1 MEHAVAEHEGI
12 TELIGKNGKTRYQAK
27 VWYDNQFITSKT
39 FDSLAVAKAFRT
51 TKLAEAVKGTLLPAG
66 ERRKLRAIDTDLHR
80 PMNEWAT
87 LYIEKNPAGHGSNR
101 LYEYE
106 QVGRLLADKAL
117 PDFSGKAGGRLID
130 DLAAK
135 WRFIRFT
142 RGTRAE
148 PEHCPDSPVSDQTLR
163 LRLSALDCLL
173 DFAIEQLPDEVS
185 YIGPVK
191 LKNYAPP
198 PAHSNK
204 RKRLP
209 TLDEYGALLRHFGP
223 DSDFGD
229 FLRVVDDT
237 GCRLSEVSLAR
248 GAAVTFYAAAGHVLG
263 GVLTLE
269 NHKTD
274 ADVGTRQIPLSRY
287 AAQVLHARKVRYGDG
302 KLFPALPSPNNI
314 CKAFDDARTAL
325 GIADLQVKD
334 FRRGF
339 ITRNVRAVSKLELVT
354 VVGQSSLIDLK
365 SLSVAEQRTQKM
377 AGHTDAR
384 TTLGYVTPE
393 QEEMAQAFTTT
404 SRWPAVS
411 RLLRPTETTE
421 PQVCE
426 ASVALE
432 RELGQLLA
440 RMRALGMTT
449 AITAVS

>member
-1 MEHAVAEHEGI
+1 MEHAVAKHEGI
-12 TELIGKNGKTRYQAK
+12 TETVGKNGKTRFQAK
-27 VWYDNQFITSKT
+27 VWFDRKFITSRT
-39 FDSLAVAKAFRT
+39 FDSLAVAKAFRE
-51 TKLAEAVKGTLLPAG
+51 TKLAEAVKGTLLPAD
-66 ERRKLRAIDTDLHR
+66 ERRKQRTVETLLDR
-80 PMNEWAT
+80 PLDEWAS
-87 LYIEKNPAGHGSNR
+87 LYIKENPGALSANR

-106 QVGRLLADKAL
+106 QVGRLLAGKAL
-117 PDFSGKAGGRLID
+117 PDFSGKAGGRLIR

-148 PEHCPDSPVSDQTLR
+148 PIHEPDNPVSDQTLR

-173 DFAIEQLPDEVS
+173 DYAIEQLPDELDYV
-185 YIGPVK
+185 GPLK

-209 TLDEYGALLRHFGP
+209 TLDEYGSLLRHFGP

-229 FLRVVDDT
+229 FLRVIDDT

-248 GAAVTFYAAAGHVLG
+248 GGAVTFFGAAGHVLG
-263 GVLTLE
+263 GVLTLN

-274 ADVGTRQIPLSRY
+274 VDVGPRQVPLSRY
-287 AAQVLHARKVRYGDG
+287 AAQILHARKARYGDG
-302 KLFPALPSPNNI
+302 RLFPALPASNDI
-314 CKAFDDARTAL
+314 CKAFDAARTAL
-325 GIADLQVKD
+325 GIADLQIKD
-334 FRRGF
+334 FRRSF

-365 SLSVAEQRTQKM
+365 SLSIAEQRTQKM
-377 AGHTDAR
+377 AGHTDPR
-384 TTLGYVTPE
+384 TTLDYVTPE
-393 QEEMAQAFTTT
+393 QEEMAQVFTET

-411 RLLRPTETTE
+411 RLLRPTDEAE
-421 PQVCE
+421 PRVCE

-432 RELGQLLA
+432 RELGQLLD
-440 RMRALGMTT
+440 RMRALGMT
-449 AITAVS
+449 APIHAVS